1 MGIRKDR
8 VKVFSGFELPIDEQ
22 KENKVNPINRL
33 PSLAFWSAHIKNGHF
48 PAIYIG
54 MTEARSAVQAK
65 QRILKEWK
73 GQFKT
78 IEQIKSGKF
87 QLLVRRLGIKK
98 YEVPTRY

>member
-1 MGIRKDR
+1 MGIQKNG
-8 VKVFSGFELPIDEQ
+8 VKVFSGFELSIDEQ

-33 PSLAFWSAHIKNGHF
+33 PSLCFWSAWIKNGHF

-73 GQFKT
+73 GQLKT

-87 QLLVRRLGIKK
+87 QLSVRKLGIKK
-98 YEVPTRY
+98 YEVPIRY